1 MFEAL
6 YKIFTFAS
14 YIKKMSKKLIDR
26 TEVKVRFGEVDS
38 MGIVWHGN
46 YVKYIE
52 EGRESFGKKYG
63 ISYLDIYAN
72 NAMAPVVNMNINYKK
87 QVKYGEK
94 LVVETEFVNTP
105 AAKIIFDFRIFRSS
119 NNELVATA
127 QSTQV
132 FIDLNHKMLLYP
144 PQFAID
150 WKKKVGLI
158 D

>member
-1 MFEAL
+1 MA
-6 YKIFTFAS
+6 KR
-14 YIKKMSKKLIDR
+14 LIDR

-63 ISYLDIYAN
+63 ISYLDIYSN
-72 NAMAPVVNMNINYKK
+72 NVMAPVVNMNVDFKK
-87 QVKYGEK
+87 QVKYGDM
-94 LVVETEFVNTP
+94 LIVETEFIETP
-105 AAKIIFDFRIFRSS
+105 AAKIIFDFRIFRKSD
-119 NNELVATA
+119 NELVATA

-132 FIDLNHKMLLYP
+132 FIDLNHDMLLYP
-144 PQFAID
+144 PEFVLE
-150 WKKKVGLI
+150 WKKKVGLT

>member
-1 MFEAL
+1 M
-6 YKIFTFAS
+6 
-14 YIKKMSKKLIDR
+14 KKTILKDR

-72 NAMAPVVNMNINYKK
+72 NVMAPVVSMKIDFKK
-87 QVKYGEK
+87 QVKYGDM
-94 LVVETEFVNTP
+94 LIIETEFIDTA
-105 AAKIIFDFRIFRSS
+105 AAKINFQFKIFRKSD
-119 NNELVATA
+119 NELVATA
-127 QSTQV
+127 ESTQV
-132 FIDLNHKMLLYP
+132 FIDLDREMLLYP
-144 PQFAID
+144 PQFVLD

-158 D
+158 G

>member
-1 MFEAL
+1 
-6 YKIFTFAS
+6 
-14 YIKKMSKKLIDR
+14 MSKVLKDR

-72 NAMAPVVNMNINYKK
+72 NVMAPVVNMNIDYKK
-87 QVKYGEK
+87 QVKYGDK
-94 LVVETEFVNTP
+94 LIIETEFINTP
-105 AAKIIFDFRIFRSS
+105 AAKIKFSFKIFRKSD
-119 NNELVATA
+119 NELVAVA

-132 FIDLNHKMLLYP
+132 FIDMNHEMLLYP
-144 PQFAID
+144 PQFALD
-150 WKKKVGLI
+150 WKKNVGLI

>member
-1 MFEAL
+1 MT
-6 YKIFTFAS
+6 KIL
-14 YIKKMSKKLIDR
+14 KDR

-52 EGRESFGKKYG
+52 EGRESFGHKYG

-72 NAMAPVVNMNINYKK
+72 KVMAPVVKMNIEFKK
-87 QVKYGEK
+87 QVQYGDK
-94 LVVETEFVNTP
+94 LIIETEYMDTE
-105 AAKIIFDFRIFRSS
+105 AAKIIFHYKIFRKSDK
-119 NNELVATA
+119 ELMATA
-127 QSTQV
+127 STTQV

-158 D
+158 R